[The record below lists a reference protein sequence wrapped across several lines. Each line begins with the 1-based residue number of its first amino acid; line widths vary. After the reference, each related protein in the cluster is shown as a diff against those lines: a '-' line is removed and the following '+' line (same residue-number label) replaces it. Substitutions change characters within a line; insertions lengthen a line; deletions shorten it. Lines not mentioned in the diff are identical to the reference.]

1 MSLNAYDA
9 RLAALTLE
17 LTNQWAQVSE
27 SWRDRK
33 REEFSRNHLS
43 ELLANV
49 NMARSVMAE
58 LDEFVNRVRK
68 DCE

>member
-1 MSLNAYDA
+1 MSLNAYDV

>member
-33 REEFSRNHLS
+33 REEFYRNHLS

-49 NMARSVMAE
+49 NTARSVMAE

>member
-58 LDEFVNRVRK
+58 LDEFINRVRK

>member
-1 MSLNAYDA
+1 MSLNACDA